1 MVGIDKQLLTSQSA
15 EGSRADP
22 KLTPKLERAR
32 SKLLNGLGDVSLTEA
47 LVKLKAAI
55 DVQKSEDAR
64 LANLS
69 AQTWILRRRL
79 EALQSGNLPR
89 SLQALIGA
97 TPESSAKMK
106 LMALVAPDAPEKQSD
121 EGAEPSLTEPVNH
134 DAAKSWRKVRVLSEA
149 EVNGMIFFEGSVL
162 AVKPEDAA
170 RLVEAGRA
178 EVVEGAAAEAVSQAE
193 KAKTAKKK

>member
-1 MVGIDKQLLTSQSA
+1 MVGIDKRLLTSQST
-15 EGSRADP
+15 EGSRVDP

-134 DAAKSWRKVRVLSEA
+134 DAAKSWRKVRVLAEA